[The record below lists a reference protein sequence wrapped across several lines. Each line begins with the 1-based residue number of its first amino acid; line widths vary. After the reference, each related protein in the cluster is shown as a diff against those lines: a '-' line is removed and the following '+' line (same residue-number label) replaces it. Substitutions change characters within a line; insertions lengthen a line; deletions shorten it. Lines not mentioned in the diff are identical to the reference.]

1 MCLPSTQSD
10 EDSHHLIVKK
20 KGGDTMRGVELL
32 ASVMTH
38 NKTLLHIDIAEN
50 QVPTLPLTSH
60 YTDGCSSQQASKVQF
75 HIRDDYPTHTSTG
88 TSPSLI

>member
-1 MCLPSTQSD
+1 
-10 EDSHHLIVKK
+10 
-20 KGGDTMRGVELL
+20 MRGVELL

-60 YTDGCSSQQASKVQF
+60 GAKDGYTSQRASGVQF
-75 HIRDDYPTHTSTG
+75 HIVIFRQPHKYRNDPLFHTYT
-88 TSPSLI
+88 P